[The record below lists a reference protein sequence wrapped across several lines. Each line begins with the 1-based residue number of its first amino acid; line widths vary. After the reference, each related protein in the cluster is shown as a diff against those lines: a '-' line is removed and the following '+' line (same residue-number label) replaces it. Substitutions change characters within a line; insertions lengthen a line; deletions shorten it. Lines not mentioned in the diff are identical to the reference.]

1 MLNQGEISMRLVVTE
16 CHQCKKITGAKHAD
30 TIEELEN
37 ISAFIGE
44 KKRLSQKPRVLDF
57 SYSDDALRWC
67 DCNEEINQR
76 SA

>member
-1 MLNQGEISMRLVVTE
+1 MRLVVTE

-37 ISAFIGE
+37 ISAFILE
-44 KKRLSQKPRVLDF
+44 KKRLYQKPKILNFDHT
-57 SYSDDALRWC
+57 DETLRWC
-67 DCNEEINQR
+67 NCNEELGKQ

>member
-1 MLNQGEISMRLVVTE
+1 MRLVVTQ

-37 ISAFIGE
+37 ISAFIRE
-44 KKRLSQKPRVLDF
+44 KKLLHQKPKVLNI
-57 SYSDDALRWC
+57 SHSDETLRWC
-67 DCNEEINQR
+67 DCNEEIDNQ